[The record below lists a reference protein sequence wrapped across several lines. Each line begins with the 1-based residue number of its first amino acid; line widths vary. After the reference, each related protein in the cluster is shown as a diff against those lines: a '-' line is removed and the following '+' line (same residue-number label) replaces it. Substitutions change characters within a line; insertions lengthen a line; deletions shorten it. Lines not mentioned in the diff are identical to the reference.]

1 MCVVCQDIKKVQ
13 RMYNEANNIICKLNV
28 ILSNINEL
36 LEYKVQYVED
46 ITHNKV
52 KGYLPRKPNLRC
64 GARCINK
71 GVDLLDILNNN
82 IISLILRAE
91 FIIRKKGI
99 YVEKQRLKDDLI
111 SCFIGDYARLGEF
124 VRKIPV
130 DDL

>member
-13 RMYNEANNIICKLNV
+13 RMYSEANNIICKLNI

-36 LEYKVQYVED
+36 LEYKLQYVED
-46 ITHNKV
+46 ITQNKV
-52 KGYLPRKPNLRC
+52 KGYLPRKPYLRC
-64 GARCINK
+64 GMKCINK
-71 GVDLLDILNNN
+71 GVDLLDMLNNN
-82 IISLILRAE
+82 IISLIIRVE
-91 FIIRKKGI
+91 YIIRKKG
-99 YVEKQRLKDDLI
+99 VHVDKQRLKNDII